1 LRQREFVLKLYVL
14 FNKLMVNF
22 LTVSISSGLLDA
34 TKSVNVAMALL
45 LSIAWLSALNSSL
58 FFDGPA
64 QDAQAG
70 F

>member
-1 LRQREFVLKLYVL
+1 
-14 FNKLMVNF
+14 MVNF